1 MKKMTT
7 LFAALT
13 AVAAAGTLAA
23 QEGPPPSVGQL
34 YESGRNQQVVEVVMA
49 EGEAAPPDHLY
60 LAGQSLVKLESRE
73 HAREVFGRLVNDD
86 EASPWRSL
94 GLSATAVIDGDLERA
109 RAEAVRATEL
119 APDLFYAHYQ
129 LGIVDSYRGDPA
141 ASAAAFERAIALNPG
156 SAYAHYY
163 AGMAHYKA
171 RRVDQM
177 GRHFEQFLKLAPEAP
192 ERPAVE
198 SILRTLR
205 GR

>member
-1 MKKMTT
+1 MKPGMS
-7 LFAALT
+7 LVVALT
-13 AVAAAGTLAA
+13 VGISAGAAVA
-23 QEGPPPSVGQL
+23 QEPPPSVGQL
-34 YESGRNQQVVEVVMA
+34 YESGKNQQVVESVMA

-60 LAGQSLVKLESRE
+60 LAGQSLMKLESRE
-73 HAREVFGRLVNDD
+73 HARDVFGRLINDD
-86 EASPWRSL
+86 EASPWRAL
-94 GLSATAVIDGDLERA
+94 GVSATAVIDGDYERA
-109 RAEAVRATEL
+109 YAEAARAVEL

-129 LGIVDSYRGDPA
+129 VGLTEGYRGNPA
-141 ASAAAFERAIALNPG
+141 ASASAFERAIALNPG

-177 GRHFEQFLKLAPEAP
+177 GRHFEQFVKLAPEAP

-198 SILRTLR
+198 SIMRSLR

>member
-1 MKKMTT
+1 MKSGIVV
-7 LFAALT
+7 ALT
-13 AVAAAGTLAA
+13 VGLSAGAVVA
-23 QEGPPPSVGQL
+23 QEPPPSVGQL
-34 YESGRNQQVVEVVMA
+34 YESGKNQQVVETVMA

-60 LAGQSLVKLESRE
+60 LAGQSLMKLESRE
-73 HAREVFGRLVNDD
+73 HARDVFGRLINDD
-86 EASPWRSL
+86 EASPWRAL
-94 GLSATAVIDGDLERA
+94 GVSATAVIDGDYERA
-109 RAEAVRATEL
+109 YAEAARAAEL

-129 LGIVDSYRGDPA
+129 VGLTEGYRGNPA
-141 ASAAAFERAIALNPG
+141 ASASAFERAIALNPG

-177 GRHFEQFLKLAPEAP
+177 GRHFEQFVKLAPEAP

-198 SILRTLR
+198 SIMRSLR